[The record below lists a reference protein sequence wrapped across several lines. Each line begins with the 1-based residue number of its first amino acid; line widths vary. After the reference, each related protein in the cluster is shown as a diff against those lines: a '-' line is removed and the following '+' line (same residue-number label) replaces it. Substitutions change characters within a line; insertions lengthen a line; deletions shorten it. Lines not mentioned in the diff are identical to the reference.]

1 MLKFNGVIDRGKF
14 LWGSALRLGL
24 FIASVVGFPF
34 LLMAVVSVSGCKG
47 IGGACGAVGLIAGT
61 AFKPLAFIL
70 FVFSFC
76 GISVRRA
83 RDAGMPGPVGL
94 FIPLLFTSNYAFLI
108 YAGAPWSVG
117 FSAGV
122 LFVTFPWASV
132 LALYCI
138 LILCVLPSRH
148 RGGGN
153 PFGTAGWIAFGLG
166 ALIAAN
172 AALQFAMTYPG
183 VGLWLL
189 QLRWMLAYPARI
201 APYAMVAFAAV
212 LVWMAWQYRTP
223 SVEADASLMPPRDAA
238 APAAPPVGWL
248 LALALIPTLVA
259 CTIGFSKDASG
270 LMPLALIVN
279 MSSIVLPT
287 LAMYFFL
294 SLGVWFVWSRRTPYS
309 LVVLLLA
316 LMPFLHWAYAHWIAL
331 SEHRRE
337 AAEIAAVQTKP
348 APHLPTT
355 MVLESRDLYGLHAAW
370 KIPSIDRVIAK
381 GPYGSRL
388 MQFERARPGGSSKQ
402 PAEAASPPDEY
413 LLLKIGRSSGFAKS
427 GQIYSGAGGPFE
439 LRYVAPSHDDLVAVS
454 YRAFNPGPGI
464 LPVLTSSGWFRG
476 SNSVTT
482 TDIDQS
488 VGDFLATSL
497 KTS

>member
-1 MLKFNGVIDRGKF
+1 MLKFNGVINRGTF
-14 LWGSALRLGL
+14 LWAAALRLGL

-34 LLMAVVSVSGCKG
+34 LLMAIVSASGCRG

-76 GISVRRA
+76 GIAVRRA
-83 RDAGMPGPVGL
+83 RDSGMPGPLGL

-138 LILCVLPSRH
+138 LILGALPSRR

-153 PFGTAGWIAFGLG
+153 PFGPAGWIAFGLA
-166 ALIAAN
+166 ALIAAH
-172 AALQFAMTYPG
+172 AALKFAMTYPG
-183 VGLWLL
+183 VTLWLVKFAGIL
-189 QLRWMLAYPARI
+189 GYALRI
-201 APYAMVAFAAV
+201 APYAMVVFAAV
-212 LVWMAWQYRTP
+212 LAFIAWQYR
-223 SVEADASLMPPRDAA
+223 LPPAEAA
-238 APAAPPVGWL
+238 ASPVPPGDAVERAVPPVGWL
-248 LALALIPTLVA
+248 LALALIPTLIA
-259 CTIGFSKDASG
+259 CTIGFSRDGSG
-270 LMPLALIVN
+270 LMPFALVVN
-279 MSSIVLPT
+279 MGSIVLPT
-287 LAMYFFL
+287 LAIYFFL
-294 SLGVWFVWSRRTPYS
+294 LLGLWLVWSRPAPSS
-309 LVVLLLA
+309 LAVLLLA
-316 LMPFLHWAYAHWIAL
+316 LMPFLHWSYAHWSAF

-348 APHLPTT
+348 APHLPAT
-355 MVLESRDLYGLHAAW
+355 MVLESRDLYGLHEAW

-381 GPYGSRL
+381 GPYGSKL
-388 MQFERARPGGSSKQ
+388 MQFERAQPGGSSKQ
-402 PAEAASPPDEY
+402 PAETAALPDEY
-413 LLLKIGRSSGFAKS
+413 LLLKVGRSSGFARR
-427 GQIYSGAGGPFE
+427 GQTYYGAGGPFE

-482 TDIDQS
+482 TDVSRSI
-488 VGDFLATSL
+488 GEFLTASL